1 MRNEIEELEHDL
13 FSTKYR
19 LDNALAAIEENYNE
33 IRMLEASLL
42 EANDTVNRL
51 KHILA
56 YQFLEHDNDGKVTKV
71 TKVTGDDVTNST
83 PNYKMIAKRMVD
95 LYSERRNIK
104 GESLRILEIED
115 EIEMIRYVLLSS
127 VSRNL
132 VPVHPV
138 T

>member
-127 VSRNL
+127 N
-132 VPVHPV
+132 
-138 T
+138 